1 MTRHAKALKKK
12 KKKSMTYFDENRK
25 NSIKSTAIEKFK
37 GKMLMFS

>member
-1 MTRHAKALKKK
+1 MTRHAKALKKNN
-12 KKKSMTYFDENRK
+12 KSTTYFDENLE